1 MLDIGWPELVL
12 IAVLTVVVIGPK
24 ELPVVLRALG
34 RWVGKA
40 RALAR
45 EFRGSIEEIARE
57 SELSELKR
65 MASGEELEKSIEAH
79 RTPDEANSSKGHPD
93 DERA

>member
-1 MLDIGWPELVL
+1 MLDIGWPELIL
-12 IAVLTVVVIGPK
+12 IAALTVIVIGPK

-45 EFRGSIEEIARE
+45 EFRGSIEEIAKE

-65 MASGEELEKSIEAH
+65 IASGEELEKSIEVNSK
-79 RTPDEANSSKGHPD
+79 PDEAKSNKSPPD
-93 DERA
+93 DERG

>member
-65 MASGEELEKSIEAH
+65 MASGEELKKSIEAH
-79 RTPDEANSSKGHPD
+79 RTPDEANSSKGSPD

>member
-1 MLDIGWPELVL
+1 MLDIGWPELIL
-12 IAVLTVVVIGPK
+12 IAALTVIVIGPK

-45 EFRGSIEEIARE
+45 EFRGSIEEIDCACEVVFCLFLRRCHR
-57 SELSELKR
+57 LSCSFQGR
-65 MASGEELEKSIEAH
+65 H
-79 RTPDEANSSKGHPD
+79 VD
-93 DERA
+93 D